1 MYNNIQKYYPRFLFF
16 AKIIILI
23 FAYRLVSQRIFDESS
38 YGFFLDQLEL
48 LKSWAPLVILV
59 LLSLTGLNWFF
70 EILKWQTLARL
81 IVPTSFLTAL
91 NQSLASLTVSLIT
104 PNRIGEY
111 GAKALYFK
119 PKDRSKVVLY
129 NFIGNFNQMATTI
142 VFGSLGFFLVYESL
156 PEIALDQI
164 SWLKTGLVLMTGL
177 IGFIILNKMWKGFY
191 SKLVVDLNSVP
202 LSVHLK
208 VFSLSLLKYLVFS
221 HQFYFLLFLFGVEL
235 GYLECMSLL
244 SLSYLIS
251 SLIPGFVLFDW
262 LVKGSV
268 AVAIFSH
275 FGIDEIL
282 ILSITS
288 VMWLLNFGI
297 PSLVGTIYV
306 MAFEHP
312 RTRTEKSP
320 VAEKSAVAK

>member
-1 MYNNIQKYYPRFLFF
+1 LFF

-38 YGFFLDQLEL
+38 YGFFLEQLDL
-48 LKSWAPLVILV
+48 LQSWAPLVVLI
-59 LLSLTGLNWFF
+59 LLSFTALNWFF

-81 IVPTSFLTAL
+81 IVPTSFFTAL
-91 NQSLASLTVSLIT
+91 KQSLASLTVSLIT

-119 PKDRSKVVLY
+119 SKDRSKVVLY

-142 VFGSLGFFLVYESL
+142 IFGSLGFFMVYESL

-268 AVAIFSH
+268 AVAIFSR

-312 RTRTEKSP
+312 RTRTEKPS
-320 VAEKSAVAK
+320 VAK